1 MGNLVL
7 NAEKGF
13 LIFNFS
19 KKQKLN
25 TKILQGCMDINF
37 ENMLP
42 MEYSKERNAV
52 RYNLENKISLAVRM
66 TEVIDRV
73 ELWSILAGLYEA
85 MVTLF
90 NRGVNPNNIDWTP
103 DLVFINEYGQVSFLI
118 YPTTPKTVEGLG
130 IYQLI
135 MYVLKNAKPFGKADE
150 DVLKN
155 YKQEHKKVST
165 GEQSKEWF
173 IHALRLEVG
182 KRVEELGTDVVLE
195 RLSAIIHGV
204 KVEVEEVEE
213 DSYETV
219 NGFTFMEDDI
229 YTDVQ
234 EGTTYIV
241 ESDMVLSDD
250 EDDGTQVLITKA
262 KRIVGFLGIKE
273 TSETFKMEMDGS
285 IDEWVFGRFLKKGNS
300 DVDYMLQGTTVSR
313 VHFKIYIEDGDF
325 YLEDLGS
332 SNGTTLNGV
341 KVNKGKP
348 MELFDKSRIKAGDV
362 EMEFRVLEEDVD

>member
-7 NAEKGF
+7 NVEKGF
-13 LIFNFS
+13 LILNFS

-73 ELWSILAGLYEA
+73 ELWSILGGLYEA

-103 DLVFINEYGQVSFLI
+103 DLVFINECGQVSFLV
-118 YPTTPKTVEGLG
+118 YPTTPKTVEGAG

-155 YKQEHKKVST
+155 YKQEHKKVSI

-204 KVEVEEVEE
+204 KVEVEDVEE

-262 KRIVGFLGIKE
+262 KRVVGFLGIKE

-348 MELFDKSRIKAGDV
+348 MELFDKSRVKAGDV